1 MNTDNSSIG
10 FLQVAV
16 KTANGALPVP
26 NANVSIYSYS
36 DNEGEG
42 SILYSLTTDNDGKT
56 DKVALKAK
64 SKALSMSP
72 SDSEISP
79 FTTYNIKVSADGF
92 YENSYINA
100 PIFEGITSIQPVE
113 LIPVLEYSDALD
125 DYPSSSRRYIEVPN
139 TRL

>member
-1 MNTDNSSIG
+1 MNTHNSSIG

-36 DNEGEG
+36 DKDNDRN
-42 SILYSLTTDNDGKT
+42 ILYSLTTDNDGKT
-56 DKVALKAK
+56 ERVALAAK

>member
-10 FLQVAV
+10 FLQVSV

-36 DNEGEG
+36 DKDNDRN
-42 SILYSLTTDNDGKT
+42 ILYSLTTDNDGKT
-56 DKVALKAK
+56 ERVALAAK

-72 SDSEISP
+72 SDSEFSP

-125 DYPSSSRRYIEVPN
+125 DYPDTSRRFVETPN
-139 TRL
+139 TKL